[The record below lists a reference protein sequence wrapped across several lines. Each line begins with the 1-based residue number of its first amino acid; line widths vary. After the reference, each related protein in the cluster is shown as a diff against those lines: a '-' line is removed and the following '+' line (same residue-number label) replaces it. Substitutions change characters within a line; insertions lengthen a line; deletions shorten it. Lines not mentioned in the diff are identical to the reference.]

1 MSQLSVS
8 PWVHFLKLIGKI
20 ILLSWPMGLLLLALN
35 PLFVIIENIQMSEG
49 LWLGVSSSLV
59 SAAKLWVLFVG
70 ALTVVPSVMFWSEV
84 NVSRRRMKVR

>member
-1 MSQLSVS
+1 MS
-8 PWVHFLKLIGKI
+8 PWVHFLTLIGKI

-35 PLFVIIENIQMSEG
+35 PLFVIIENIQTSKG

-84 NVSRRRMKVR
+84 KAGRRRMEVR